1 MSLNGYS
8 MITTVIIEDEKK
20 SLEMLA
26 AIIKNNCPE
35 LEVVGAASGVN
46 EGVELI
52 RNKKPELVFLDI
64 SMPDGSGFDLLE
76 RVADAKFDLI
86 FATASDQHAIR
97 AIKYSACDY
106 LLKPIDIDELKA
118 AVDKIVKKKDAS
130 PNMENLKFLI
140 QHLKRADEN
149 FQKITLP
156 TGNAYEIVNVKDII
170 RCEADGSYTTFF
182 LSDKR
187 KLMVSVGLKHYE
199 ELLPENEFI
208 RVHHHHLINM
218 NHVVRFLKE
227 DGGYAVM
234 SDGTKIEI
242 SRRKKE
248 AFMEKL
254 NKG

>member
-1 MSLNGYS
+1 
-8 MITTVIIEDEKK
+8 MIKTLIIEDEQK
-20 SLEMLA
+20 SRDMMA
-26 AIIKNNCPE
+26 GIIRKNCPD
-35 LEVVGAASGVN
+35 LSVVGLAENVK
-46 EGVELI
+46 EGVEMI
-52 RNKKPELVFLDI
+52 ERFQPDLVFLDI

-76 RVADAKFDLI
+76 KVSGHKFELI

-106 LLKPIDIDELKA
+106 LLKPIDIEELKA
-118 AVDKIVKKKDAS
+118 AVEKVLAKKRSS
-130 PNMENLKFLI
+130 PNMENLQFLI

-156 TGNAYEIVNVKDII
+156 TGNAYEIVNIKDII
-170 RCEADGSYTTFF
+170 RCEADGSYTTFY
-182 LSDKR
+182 LGDKR
-187 KLMVSVGLKHYE
+187 KLMISAGLKHYE
-199 ELLPENEFI
+199 ELLPENDFI

-234 SDGTKIEI
+234 SDGSKIEI

-248 AFMEKL
+248 AFMERL
-254 NKG
+254 NKS

>member
-1 MSLNGYS
+1 MIKTLIVEDEQKSLN
-8 MITTVIIEDEKK
+8 
-20 SLEMLA
+20 MLA
-26 AIIKNNCPE
+26 AIIQKNCPE
-35 LEVVGAASGVN
+35 LTIVGLARNVK
-46 EGVELI
+46 EGVEMVESL
-52 RNKKPELVFLDI
+52 RPELVFLDI

-76 RVADAKFDLI
+76 RVSGHKFELI

-106 LLKPIDIDELKA
+106 LLKPIDIDELKIA
-118 AVDKIVKKKDAS
+118 IDKVVKKKNAI
-130 PNMENLKFLI
+130 PNMENLQFLI

-156 TGNAYEIVNVKDII
+156 TGNAYEIVNIKDIV
-170 RCEADGSYTTFF
+170 RCEADGSYTLFYI
-182 LSDKR
+182 SDKR
-187 KLMVSVGLKHYE
+187 KMMISAGLKHYE
-199 ELLPENEFI
+199 ELLPDGEFI

-227 DGGYAVM
+227 DGGYAIM
-234 SDGTKIEI
+234 SDGSKIEI

-254 NKG
+254 NKS

>member
-1 MSLNGYS
+1 
-8 MITTVIIEDEKK
+8 MIKTVIIEDEKK

-26 AIIKNNCPE
+26 AIIKKNCPE
-35 LEVVGAASGVN
+35 LEVIGLAGGVA
-46 EGVELI
+46 EGVEMI
-52 RNKKPELVFLDI
+52 QSRKPELVFLDI

-76 RVADAKFDLI
+76 RVADSKFELI

-106 LLKPIDIDELKA
+106 LLKPIDIDELKL
-118 AVDKIVKKKDAS
+118 AVEKVVKKKNAV
-130 PNMENLKFLI
+130 PNMENLQFLI

-149 FQKITLP
+149 FLKITLP

-170 RCEADGSYTTFF
+170 RCEADGSYTMFYLT
-182 LSDKR
+182 DKR

-199 ELLPENEFI
+199 ELLPESDFI

-254 NKG
+254 NKS